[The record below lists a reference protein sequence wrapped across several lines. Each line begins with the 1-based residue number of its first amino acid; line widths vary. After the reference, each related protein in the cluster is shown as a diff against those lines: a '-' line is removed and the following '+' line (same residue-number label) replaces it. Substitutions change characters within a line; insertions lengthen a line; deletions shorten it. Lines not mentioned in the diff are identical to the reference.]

1 MDYYNMY
8 LANAFT
14 DRAFTGNATGVII
27 NSGKLQ
33 TDVMQNIAKD
43 LNQDVTVFIKKLD
56 FGLYATRFF
65 TRKREINLCG
75 HATIAT
81 FYALAQH
88 EYIQPIE
95 EGTIKVIQYTGF
107 GKVHVDID
115 YKNYKVERVHM
126 NLIAKEQE
134 RHLSIEEII
143 KALGIKK
150 EDLGLNGAYMEPK
163 KISTGSAD
171 IVIPVQSLEILEK
184 IKIDYEYMQEISIRE
199 DIISFQV
206 FTIIENKDG
215 VAKVRQRTFSPSI
228 CVEEEAGSG
237 TSTGATLYYINRNID
252 PETNRLESVQGVE
265 IGRKSC
271 LLATLDNGNE
281 VRVGG
286 RAFVFMNGVLNI

>member
-27 NSGKLQ
+27 NSGRLE
-33 TDVMQNIAKD
+33 TEVMQNIAKD

-56 FGLYATRFF
+56 FCLYSTRFF
-65 TRKREINLCG
+65 TRKREIKLCG

-95 EGTIKVIQYTGF
+95 EGTLKAVQYTGL
-107 GKVHVDID
+107 GKIPVEID
-115 YKNYKVERVHM
+115 YKNYKVESVHM
-126 NLIAKEQE
+126 NLIGEEQE
-134 RHLSIEEII
+134 RGLSLEEIL

-163 KISTGSAD
+163 KISTGSSD
-171 IVIPVQSLEILEK
+171 IVIPVQSLEVLKK
-184 IKIDYEYMQEISIRE
+184 IKIDYDYMQKISDRE

-206 FTIIENKDG
+206 FTIIENNNG

-237 TSTGATLYYINRNID
+237 TSTGATLYYINKNID
-252 PETNRLESVQGVE
+252 ENTTKIESVQGIE
-265 IGRKSC
+265 IGRKST
-271 LLATLDNGNE
+271 LSATLKNGNE
-281 VRVGG
+281 LRVGG